1 MEWSPMM
8 TFDWKWKVF
17 EATERLR
24 SRYEFIGR
32 STGAPFLALVYPP
45 EAEAAFLREWHT
57 VAAGLSPEFVVNTVN
72 VLDLTQETVSEIGAD
87 NIVSAIADPMPG
99 SDPAS
104 DLGAAWITRIADA
117 VRNAVRHTT
126 SPKPVVVLEKLAALF
141 PVAGPREVMQHLW
154 DDPTS
159 APESPVVVLI
169 PGYLRTPRTYSFLGQ
184 REEFMYRGDLL

>member
-1 MEWSPMM
+1 
-8 TFDWKWKVF
+8 
-17 EATERLR
+17 
-24 SRYEFIGR
+24 
-32 STGAPFLALVYPP
+32 
-45 EAEAAFLREWHT
+45 LREWHT
-57 VAAGLSPEFVVNTVN
+57 VAAGLSPEFAINTVN
-72 VLDLTQETVSEIGAD
+72 VLDLTQETVGEIGAD

-104 DLGAAWITRIADA
+104 DLGEAWITRIADA

-126 SPKPVVVLEKLAALF
+126 SPKPVVVLERLAALF

-154 DDPTS
+154 DDPTA

-169 PGYLRTPRTYSFLGQ
+169 PGHLRTPRTYSFLGQ